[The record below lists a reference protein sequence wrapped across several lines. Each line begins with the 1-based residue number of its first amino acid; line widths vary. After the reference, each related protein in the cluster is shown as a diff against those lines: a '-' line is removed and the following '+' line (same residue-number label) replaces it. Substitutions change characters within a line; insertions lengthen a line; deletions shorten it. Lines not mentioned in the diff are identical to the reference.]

1 MLEIVKEIVGPL
13 VAGLSGYYNLPVY
26 GRALYKQARGKVV
39 EYGGEE
45 LFWRDAIGP
54 YFYEAAQTKLFEG
67 QLVKLL
73 YFDITEWFP
82 RCPGLFWTAE
92 GHIYRQRAK
101 DYVED
106 QINKY
111 KHIAFS
117 PRGKS
122 LMILGG
128 IGTTRLEVH
137 TGDEQDYKVL
147 CATSSGRCDAG
158 IPLVVTKPVWEQ
170 IRDGILSKGAIKA
183 DVSGFYSPLP
193 IKYEDLLIETGTE
206 LASELRSFLANS
218 LYLPRYCLL
227 VESSLQLKRR
237 GGISSVQATAWA
249 LFKNRN
255 IDAALPFSFTYRSMD
270 AKSENSIKEAAEFIE
285 GYVNEYGGEEILTDF
300 DEKIRRFSST
310 YPLSEVMK
318 YEIDQSVEQR
328 RIFESAELLDG
339 FESGH

>member
-1 MLEIVKEIVGPL
+1 MIEIVKEIVGPL

-26 GRALYKQARGKVV
+26 GRVLYKQARGKVV
-39 EYGGEE
+39 EYDREE

-54 YFYEAAQTKLFEG
+54 YFYEEAQTNLFEG
-67 QLVKLL
+67 QLVKLVD
-73 YFDITEWFP
+73 FDITEWFP
-82 RCPGLFWTAE
+82 RCPGMFWTAE
-92 GHIYRQRAK
+92 GHIYRERAK
-101 DYVED
+101 DYVAD
-106 QINKY
+106 QIDKY
-111 KHIAFS
+111 RHIAFS

-137 TGDEQDYKVL
+137 TGDERDYKIL

-158 IPLVVTKPVWEQ
+158 IPLVVTRGVWEQ
-170 IRDGILSKGAIKA
+170 IRDGILSEGAVKA

-193 IKYEDLLIETGTE
+193 IKYEDLVIETGTE
-206 LASELRSFLANS
+206 LARELRSFLSDS

-237 GGISSVQATAWA
+237 KSISSVQATAWT
-249 LFKNRN
+249 LFKSS
-255 IDAALPFSFTYRSMD
+255 DTDSALPYSFTYHSID

-285 GYVNEYGGEEILTDF
+285 GYVNYYGGEEILTDF

-318 YEIDQSVEQR
+318 YEIDQSAEQR
-328 RIFESAELLDG
+328 RILARAEMLDG
-339 FESGH
+339 FEPGY